1 MQEERMKVLE
11 MINEG
16 KITADEGAKLLEALR
31 CGDGGQK
38 FEEKFNK
45 FAHDTKDFFKDVGG
59 KINEMYKEVEPK
71 VKSATQKVVSKT
83 ADIAENISQ
92 KLDEKA
98 KSMEADCG
106 CCCSTDEAPEGNG
119 PRPEEKE

>member
-11 MINEG
+11 MVDEG
-16 KITADEGAKLLEALR
+16 KISVDEATKLLHSLGA
-31 CGDGGQK
+31 GHDGPS

-45 FAHDTKDFFKDVGG
+45 FSHDTKEFFKDVGG

-98 KSMEADCG
+98 KSMEKTDA
-106 CCCSTDEAPEGNG
+106 CCCSTEDYCEAPADNG
-119 PRPEEKE
+119 PRPE

>member
-16 KITADEGAKLLEALR
+16 KITVDEGTKLLQTLR
-31 CGDGGQK
+31 CEDGGQR

-45 FAHDTKDFFKDVGG
+45 FTQDTKEFFKDMGC

-71 VKSATQKVVSKT
+71 VKSATQKVVAKT

-98 KSMEADCG
+98 KNMEKHDG
-106 CCCSTDEAPEGNG
+106 CCCDDESPADNG
-119 PRPEEKE
+119 PRPE